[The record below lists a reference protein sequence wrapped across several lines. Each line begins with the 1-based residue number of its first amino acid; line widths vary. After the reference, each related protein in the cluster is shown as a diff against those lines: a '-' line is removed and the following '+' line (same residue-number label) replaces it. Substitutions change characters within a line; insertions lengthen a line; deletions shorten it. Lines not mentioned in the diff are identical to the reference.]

1 MNDETI
7 IAEAITTI
15 TIVIDVELEDS
26 DGGDDDDESSMYGGC
41 WGIVMVSVGIAEM
54 LSALVSGGG
63 GGSGGVYKLDIL

>member
-26 DGGDDDDESSMYGGC
+26 DGGDDDESSMYGGC